1 MFTITVLTEKSQGW
15 HSSTDPR
22 KREIQVRRE
31 EAESIKQEMTDA
43 ERRRVMEHK
52 DMNSD
57 VSLRVVY
64 YK

>member
-1 MFTITVLTEKSQGW
+1 MREKSQGW

-22 KREIQVRRE
+22 KRETQVRRE
-31 EAESIKQEMTDA
+31 EAENIMQEMTDA

-57 VSLRVVY
+57 VSLRVV
-64 YK
+64 